1 MANLLSRVESWLD
14 KKLEE
19 THSKEE
25 IFEYYSS
32 QGKKNDIFTCIGSL
46 NELSLG
52 NENTSSCSSEKPLR
66 HLDIRF

>member
-19 THSKEE
+19 TRSKDQV
-25 IFEYYSS
+25 FEYYSS
-32 QGKKNDIFTCIGSL
+32 QDKKNDIFTCIGSL
-46 NELSLG
+46 NELSLD
-52 NENTSSCSSEKPLR
+52 NENTSSCSTQKPVR